1 MRLRVRAEG
10 QRSRDW
16 PCKLDATVA
25 KALADVSVT
34 AKYAELGAETVP
46 LKTAA
51 FKTKLQQESKLLGG
65 LIEKQGIRAE

>member
-51 FKTKLQQESKLLGG
+51 FKT
-65 LIEKQGIRAE
+65 